1 MDKKKI
7 VVVDDE
13 KDLCLLIQTILE
25 GTGKYEVSMAH
36 DGVEGIKLIA
46 ETVPSL
52 IFVDFVMPKANGD
65 KVIAATKAD
74 PATAKVPIV
83 LMSGLGEMIYSKAK
97 DQWKWLPNNPATKN
111 RGELPEILADKTMA
125 GQVAETL
132 GIKDFLQKPF
142 KKDTLI
148 EIAADLLKVVEVKQK
163 TDDV

>member
-1 MDKKKI
+1 MDKIKI

-13 KDLCLLIQTILE
+13 KDLCILIQTILE

-65 KVIAATKAD
+65 KVIAATKTD